1 LKPSILIV
9 DDEAGVRSALSGVLR
24 DEGYGVEAVESGEAC
39 LDRVIRA
46 QYDVIYSRHRQE
58 RWRLVTTGA
67 TAENDFETEQ
77 ILRLTVLE
85 VLYARRRTEPENPA
99 LSPLDLESLTGTPR
113 EHLEFTI
120 WYLIQKKFVTRDDQ
134 SRLTITVDGVD
145 FVEKNHGD
153 DMKRRLT
160 AVNQP

>member
-1 LKPSILIV
+1 M
-9 DDEAGVRSALSGVLR
+9 
-24 DEGYGVEAVESGEAC
+24 
-39 LDRVIRA
+39 
-46 QYDVIYSRHRQE
+46 
-58 RWRLVTTGA
+58 TTGA
-67 TAENDFETEQ
+67 TAENDFETERM
-77 ILRLTVLE
+77 LRLTVLE
-85 VLYARRRTEPENPA
+85 VLYTQRRTEPENPA
-99 LSPLDLESLTGTPR
+99 LTPLDLESLTGTPR

-120 WYLIQKKFVTRDDQ
+120 WYLNQKKFVTRDDQ